1 MSAEERIRMEKK
13 QNNTLIADVK
23 WLALKLLL
31 LGMIFAVIWLF
42 LFGVCRCPDEAMS
55 PQVRAGDLVIYDRMT
70 REYQAEDVVV
80 VKLDDELQIRRLA
93 EVTGDGKLR
102 VLRDNR
108 TSEED
113 ENGYEAVGVKDV
125 RGVVITLI
133 RRRAI

>member
-31 LGMIFAVIWLF
+31 LGMIFAVICFF

-55 PQVRAGDLVIYDRMT
+55 PQIRVGDLVIYDRMT

-80 VKLDDELQIRRLA
+80 VKLDDELQIRRVA

>member
-13 QNNTLIADVK
+13 QNNALIADVK
-23 WLALKLLL
+23 WLALKILL
-31 LGMIFAVIWLF
+31 LGIIFAVIWLF

-55 PQVRAGDLVIYDRMT
+55 PQVRVGDLVIYDRMT

-80 VKLDDELQIRRLA
+80 VKLDDELQIRRVA

>member
-1 MSAEERIRMEKK
+1 MEKK

-23 WLALKLLL
+23 WLALKILL
-31 LGMIFAVIWLF
+31 LGIIFAVIWLF

-55 PQVRAGDLVIYDRMT
+55 PQIRAGDLVVYDRMT

-80 VKLDDELQIRRLA
+80 VKLDDELQIRRVA

>member
-1 MSAEERIRMEKK
+1 
-13 QNNTLIADVK
+13 
-23 WLALKLLL
+23 
-31 LGMIFAVIWLF
+31 
-42 LFGVCRCPDEAMS
+42 MS
-55 PQVRAGDLVIYDRMT
+55 PQIRAGDLVVYDRMT

-80 VKLDDELQIRRLA
+80 VKLDDELQIRRVA